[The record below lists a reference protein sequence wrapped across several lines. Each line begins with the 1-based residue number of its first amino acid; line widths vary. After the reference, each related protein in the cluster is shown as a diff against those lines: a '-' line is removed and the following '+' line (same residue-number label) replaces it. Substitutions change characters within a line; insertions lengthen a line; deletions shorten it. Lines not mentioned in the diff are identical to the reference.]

1 MALTLISEHDI
12 TGSVSS
18 LAISSGI
25 TDAYNAY
32 EFHLYN
38 VHSSAGDHPSYGYLS
53 FICNETSITSC
64 AYASQHGE
72 NDTDA
77 YVFERFEN
85 SQYSGEGIQ
94 QLITMSSNAHDEEGV
109 KGILTFYDPAA
120 AFPTHFDSRMT
131 QTSTSTGGSV
141 DYAQDFYV
149 NGYVDSTTA
158 VTSVTFRFNNN
169 TGTLA
174 GTLDDGE
181 IKLFGVS

>member
-1 MALTLISEHDI
+1 MALTLVSEHDI

-25 TDAYNAY
+25 TDAYDVY
-32 EFHLYN
+32 ELHLYN
-38 VHSSAGDHPSYGYLS
+38 VHASAGDHPNYGYLS
-53 FICNETSITSC
+53 FICNETSITSS
-64 AYASQHGE
+64 AYGSQHNE
-72 NDTDA
+72 DDDAA

-94 QLITMSSNAHDEEGV
+94 QLITMASNADDEEGV
-109 KGILTFYDPAA
+109 NGILTFYDPAA

-131 QTSTSTGGSV
+131 QISGGTGGAD

-149 NGYVDSTTA
+149 SGYVDSTTA
-158 VTSVTFRFNNN
+158 VTSVTFRFNNH
-169 TGTLA
+169 TGDVA